1 MRSARLRRTV
11 VLAVLG
17 SLAVVGLAA
26 CGPAPRAVA
35 QTESQSKGPT
45 TSRVVKV
52 GPGKR
57 FTVPSAA
64 AKEAR
69 DGDVIEIDA
78 GRYVG
83 DVAVWL
89 AHNLTIRGVGG
100 LAVIDAGGN
109 DAQDKGTWV
118 ISGNSTTVENI
129 EFANQRNSV
138 GGQIG
143 AGIRQQGI
151 GLTVRHCRFTNN
163 ENGILTNNNQP
174 TSVIVIE
181 YTEFDK
187 NGSGEGNTHNMYIGT
202 IGRFTL
208 RYSYSHHAQ
217 VGHNVKT
224 RARENFILYN
234 RIMDEVNGTASYD
247 IDVPNGGVAYIIGNL
262 IQRGAQAEN
271 TTLVSYGAEGL
282 RYPTNELYVV
292 NNTFVNDRPE
302 GSIFLALRSPA
313 ARAQLINNIFAG
325 KGTVLQGNAEQ
336 KNNLVT
342 NQPGL
347 VDRAKYDY
355 RLAKG
360 SKAIGAG
367 IDPGSANGVSLMP
380 EFQYVHPMD
389 RAPRA
394 NDKAVDVGAYA
405 YPGPGQ

>member
-1 MRSARLRRTV
+1 V
-11 VLAVLG
+11 VLR
-17 SLAVVGLAA
+17 VGA
-26 CGPAPRAVA
+26 
-35 QTESQSKGPT
+35 
-45 TSRVVKV
+45 
-52 GPGKR
+52 KR
-57 FTVPSAA
+57 ELKRPSAA
-64 AKEAR
+64 AQIAR

-109 DAQDKGTWV
+109 DANDKGTWV
-118 ISGNSTTVENI
+118 ISGNNTTVEYI
-129 EFANQRNSV
+129 EFSNQRNSV

-174 TSVIVIE
+174 TSVILIE

-202 IGRFTL
+202 IGRFIL

-247 IDVPNGGVAYIIGNL
+247 IDVPNGGVTYVIGNL

-271 TTLVSYGAEGL
+271 TTLLSYGAEGL
-282 RYPTNELYVV
+282 RHPTNELYVV
-292 NNTFVNDRPE
+292 NNTFVNDRPN
-302 GSIFLALRSPA
+302 GSLFVALRAAASPA
-313 ARAQLINNIFAG
+313 RLINNIFAG
-325 KGTVLQGNAEQ
+325 KGTVLQGIAEQ

-347 VDRAKYDY
+347 VNQAKYDY

-380 EFQYVHPMD
+380 ESQYVHPMGK
-389 RAPRA
+389 APRV
-394 NDKAVDVGAYA
+394 NGKAVDVGAYA
-405 YPGPGQ
+405 YQGPGQ